1 MTKSTT
7 QSRTSTSTPLYWYI
21 HIYGKYS
28 VVYIVSTYSNII
40 IIIYSICNQSIYRDV
55 LMQNL
60 SLSQNFVG
68 EAHAGHNNIMILYNS

>member
-1 MTKSTT
+1 MK
-7 QSRTSTSTPLYWYI
+7 LF
-21 HIYGKYS
+21 
-28 VVYIVSTYSNII
+28 IVSTYSY

-60 SLSQNFVG
+60 SLSQMFVG